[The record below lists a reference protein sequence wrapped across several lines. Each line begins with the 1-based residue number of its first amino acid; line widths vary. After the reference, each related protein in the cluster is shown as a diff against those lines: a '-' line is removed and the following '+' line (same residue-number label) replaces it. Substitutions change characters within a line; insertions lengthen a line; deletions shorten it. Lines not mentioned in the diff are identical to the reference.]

1 MKTQLLT
8 LSLAFIAC
16 AAAGL
21 RAQND
26 ASPAPVAATAAA
38 LERKIE
44 QVLYR
49 ADAPLAATVDAE
61 LAAALKA
68 EPRSAEL
75 RYLQGFATY
84 AKTSLSYR
92 ANDMKAVRAAL
103 EESEKQLAAVKEEP
117 WKSEATA
124 LRGMIA
130 GQLIS
135 VRGGASAMTLGP
147 RMRERTE
154 AAFEA
159 LPQSPRVLICHGV
172 MFLNTPG
179 MFGGDKDE
187 ALRLIKRAVAAYEKS
202 PEAAP
207 RWGRAWALGW
217 LAQASLQTGDLT
229 AAREAATQAL
239 AIEPE
244 YVWVKTGLLPAIEE
258 KAARK

>member
-1 MKTQLLT
+1 MKTHLLT

-16 AAAGL
+16 IAAGL
-21 RAQND
+21 RAQTT
-26 ASPAPVAATAAA
+26 ATPAAA
-38 LERKIE
+38 AAADLERKIE

-49 ADAPLAATVDAE
+49 ADAPLAQTVDAE

-92 ANDMKAVRAAL
+92 ANDMKAVRAGL
-103 EESEKQLAAVKEEP
+103 EAADKELAAVKEEP
-117 WKSEATA
+117 WKAEAAA

-130 GQLIS
+130 GQLIG

-147 RMRERTE
+147 KMRERTE
-154 AAFEA
+154 AAFEV

-179 MFGGDKDE
+179 MFGGDKEE
-187 ALRLIKRAVAAYEKS
+187 ALRLIKRAVAAYEKA
-202 PEAAP
+202 PESAP

-217 LAQASLQTGDLT
+217 LAQAQLQAGDLS
-229 AAREAATQAL
+229 AARQAAEQAL
-239 AIEPE
+239 ALEPE
-244 YVWVKTGLLPAIEE
+244 YTWVKTGVLPALE
-258 KAARK
+258 KAAAKK